1 MTEDVILF
9 ECGEDIADGDI
20 FRARVDSIE
29 GHRRVTLVIQKDPLE
44 GRVENDLVRKDLLE
58 ESQTPVYCGLN
69 HSHSKDCMQ

>member
-9 ECGEDIADGDI
+9 ESGEDIADGDI

-44 GRVENDLVRKDLLE
+44 NRTENDLIKKELL
-58 ESQTPVYCGLN
+58 S
-69 HSHSKDCMQ
+69 D